1 MSIDTETKLK
11 LYMLI
16 VSRYKDLIA
25 KQEEQNITEL
35 RQRCSPYTDFIKN
48 LKDQLIARLPVYDY
62 KTNFSQALP
71 LILDY
76 IESIHNFELSI
87 PFWMSFEEIV
97 EIKAAHPMDKAILLT
112 ALLRAIDTPNVK
124 VLLAKNK
131 RVFVSFEHKNV
142 KHIIIPE
149 TCSTLSGEDMD
160 KILKENSLEYEFN
173 DLIFETY
180 QE

>member
-1 MSIDTETKLK
+1 MSIDTDTKLK

-16 VSRYKDLIA
+16 ISRYKDIIA
-25 KQEEQNITEL
+25 KQEEKNITEI

-48 LKDQLIARLPVYDY
+48 LKEQLIARLPVYDY
-62 KTNFSQALP
+62 QKNFSQALP

-76 IESIHNFELSI
+76 IESIKNFELSI
-87 PFWMSFEEIV
+87 PFWMTFEEIN

-112 ALLRAIDTPNVK
+112 ALLRSLDVPNAK
-124 VLLAKNK
+124 VLVGKNK

-142 KHIIIPE
+142 KHILVPE

-160 KILKENSLEYEFN
+160 KLLKENPLEYEFN
-173 DLIFETY
+173 DLLFESY
-180 QE
+180 EE